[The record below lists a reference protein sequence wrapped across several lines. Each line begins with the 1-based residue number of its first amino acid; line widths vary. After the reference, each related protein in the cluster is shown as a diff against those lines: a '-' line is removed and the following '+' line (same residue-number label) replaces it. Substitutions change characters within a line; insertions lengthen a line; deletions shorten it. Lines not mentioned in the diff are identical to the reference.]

1 MKTIAEAMARM
12 TPARRHAIGELALRG
27 VLFKG
32 HTGYARKGSKP
43 IQPQL
48 IKRLVDLDLVRSF
61 TVVKEGRSFAA
72 AQLTD
77 IGAIVA
83 DRLREQQLWP

>member
-1 MKTIAEAMARM
+1 MKTIAEAMAKM
-12 TPARRHAIGELALRG
+12 TPARRHAISELDARG
-27 VLFKG
+27 ILFKG

-48 IKRLVDLDLVRSF
+48 IRRLVDLDLVRAF
-61 TVVKEGRSFAA
+61 TIVKDGRTFAA

-77 IGAIVA
+77 TGAVVA
-83 DRLREQQLWP
+83 DRIREAKT